1 VGKEATTI
9 LGNCLNPLGLTV
21 RELVIGEIEESA
33 NYTAD
38 NYFDAK
44 AVEARTKVIQPAILA
59 TRTEELK
66 TEKRYEQSIQKQSKQ
81 ELEKGRDIRLTGI
94 SR

>member
-66 TEKRYEQSIQKQSKQ
+66 TEKRYEQNTIREQ
-81 ELEKGRDIRLTGI
+81 ELEKGRDIRLTELAD
-94 SR
+94 RD